1 MRAAEPGVGFDFR
14 AASQLPPP
22 RAARTPRSRG
32 FFFKAT
38 RQPKIQRGKWRKSDL
53 SIAAFAMAVVA
64 LTSAL
69 IVSAPAALLGSMVAL
84 NPGPA
89 MVGATSV
96 APTFFAP
103 PKAH

>member
-1 MRAAEPGVGFDFR
+1 MPAQGLELDFGFN
-14 AASQLPPP
+14 AASRLPPP

-32 FFFKAT
+32 FFLKAAPESKKP
-38 RQPKIQRGKWRKSDL
+38 RRKWGKSDF
-53 SIAAFAMAVVA
+53 SIIAFAVAVVA

-69 IVSAPAALLGSMVAL
+69 IVGAPSAMLGSAVSL

-96 APTFFAP
+96 APAFFTP
-103 PKAH
+103 PKAR